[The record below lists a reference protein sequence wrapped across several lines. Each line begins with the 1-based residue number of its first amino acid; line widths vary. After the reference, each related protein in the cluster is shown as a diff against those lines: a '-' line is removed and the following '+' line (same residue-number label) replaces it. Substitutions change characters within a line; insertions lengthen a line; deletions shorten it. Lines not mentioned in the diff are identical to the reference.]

1 CCGGG
6 GRDSWERFRLGRRN
20 TPTSV
25 QGGVMFR
32 RLGLVLVVMGALA
45 VVPVALGA
53 YPSPYAAQGGQGVM
67 GKDGSLRYVALK
79 SGEDTTIRAVRTSDG
94 SVAMSQAVAG
104 SFGVPML
111 TS

>member
-1 CCGGG
+1 
-6 GRDSWERFRLGRRN
+6 
-20 TPTSV
+20 
-25 QGGVMFR
+25 MFR

-79 SGEDTTIRAVRTSDG
+79 SGEDTTIRGPNERRLGCDVAARRRLVRG
-94 SVAMSQAVAG
+94 SHAHVRRAG
-104 SFGVPML
+104 WRSLP
-111 TS
+111 